1 MKATFGK
8 YFNKGVK
15 TLDAPHIGYVVR
27 ETDDQIVIFGDGK
40 IRYDIP
46 ISEIRITG
54 KNVLIGLNLQ
64 DIEKKYKV
72 DRDAP
77 LPYREAHS
85 TMDFN
90 LRHRSCFI
98 RRKIS

>member
-1 MKATFGK
+1 MKATFGR

-15 TLDAPHIGYVVR
+15 VLDAPHIGFVVR
-27 ETDDQIVIFGDGK
+27 ETDDKIVVFGDGK

-46 ISEIRITG
+46 ISEIQTTG

-72 DRDAP
+72 DRDTP
-77 LPYREAHS
+77 LPTGRPTIPWMRLLEHLY
-85 TMDFN
+85 N
-90 LRHRSCFI
+90 
-98 RRKIS
+98 